1 MIDKE
6 KRARILVVDDVLSN
20 IELIR
25 EYLEIEYDVISA
37 CSGKEA
43 LQKIS
48 EEKPD
53 VVLLDILMPE
63 ISGYEVCAKIKQ
75 DESTRFI
82 PVVMVTALSDVEDKI
97 KAIEAGADDF
107 LNKPINSMEL
117 MPRVRSLLRI
127 KYYYDQLVESK
138 EQIEA
143 QNDFRTIM
151 INILPILLQ
160 SIEPARKNEII
171 SLMSKQV
178 EDVIWIKYIH
188 DIPEEITQ
196 TANISCNVMNKLG
209 GDFSVELANEKGYV
223 LRNNKCPWGEYGKIN
238 PALCMITKAVFAR
251 IGIRIYKNVSVNVE
265 ETIAGGDKLCRVK
278 LCLGGR

>member
-6 KRARILVVDDVLSN
+6 EKARILIVDDELTN
-20 IELIR
+20 IELIQG
-25 EYLEIEYDVISA
+25 YLEKEYNIVSA

-53 VVLLDILMPE
+53 VVLLDIMMPE

-82 PVVMVTALSDVEDKI
+82 PVIIVTALSEVEDKI

-107 LNKPINSMEL
+107 LTKPINSIEL
-117 MPRVRSLLRI
+117 RIRVRSLLRI
-127 KYYYDQLVESK
+127 KNYYDQLVKNK

-160 SIEPARKNEII
+160 SIEPGRKNEVI
-171 SLMSKQV
+171 SQMSKQV
-178 EDVIWIKYIH
+178 EDMIWIKYIH
-188 DIPEEITQ
+188 DIPKEITQ

-209 GDFSVELANEKGYV
+209 GNFSVEVSNEKGYI
-223 LRNNKCPWGEYGKIN
+223 LRSNKCPWGEYGKIN
-238 PALCMITKAVFAR
+238 PVLCMITKAIFAR
-251 IGIRIYKNVSVNVE
+251 IGIHLYKNVSVYVT
-265 ETIAGGDKLCRVK
+265 ETIAGGDGLCRIKLCM
-278 LCLGGR
+278 GG

>member
-1 MIDKE
+1 MANIE
-6 KRARILVVDDVLSN
+6 KKARILVVDDEPTN
-20 IELIR
+20 IELI
-25 EYLEIEYDVISA
+25 EGYLEKDYDVIPA
-37 CSGKEA
+37 PGGKEA

-53 VVLLDILMPE
+53 VVLLDIMMPE

-82 PVVMVTALSDVEDKI
+82 PVVMVTALSDIEDKI

-107 LNKPINSMEL
+107 LTKPINSLEL
-117 MPRVRSLLRI
+117 RTRVRSLLRI
-127 KYYYDQLVESK
+127 KYYHDQLVKNK

-151 INILPILLQ
+151 INILPFLLQ
-160 SIEPARKNEII
+160 CIEPVRKNEVI
-171 SLMSKQV
+171 SQMSKQV

-188 DIPEEITQ
+188 DIPKEITQ
-196 TANISCNVMNKLG
+196 TANISCNVMNELG
-209 GDFSVELANEKGYV
+209 GGFSVEMANEKGYI

-238 PALCMITKAVFAR
+238 PVLCMITKAIIAR
-251 IGIRIYKNVSVNVE
+251 IGIHIYKNISVYVN
-265 ETIAGGDKLCRVK
+265 ETIAGGNGFCRIK
-278 LCLGGR
+278 LCLGG

>member
-6 KRARILVVDDVLSN
+6 EKARILVVDDELTN
-20 IELIR
+20 LELIQG
-25 EYLEIEYDVISA
+25 YLEKEYDVVSA
-37 CSGKEA
+37 CNGKEA

-53 VVLLDILMPE
+53 IVLLDMMMPE
-63 ISGYEVCAKIKQ
+63 INGYEVCTKIKH

-82 PVVMVTALSDVEDKI
+82 PVVMVTALSGVEDKI

-107 LNKPINSMEL
+107 LTKPINIIEL
-117 MPRVRSLLRI
+117 RTRVISLLRM
-127 KYYYDQLVESK
+127 KYYYDHLVKSK

-160 SIEPARKNEII
+160 SIEPARKNEVI
-171 SLMSKQV
+171 SQMSKQV

-188 DIPEEITQ
+188 DIPKEVTQ

-209 GDFSVELANEKGYV
+209 GGFSVEVANEKGYV
-223 LRNNKCPWGEYGKIN
+223 LINNKCPWGEYGKIN
-238 PALCMITKAVFAR
+238 PALCMITKAIFAR
-251 IGIRIYKNVSVNVE
+251 IGIRIYKNVSVYVK
-265 ETIAGGDKLCRVK
+265 ETIAGGDGLCRIK
-278 LCLGGR
+278 LCLGR

>member
-1 MIDKE
+1 MANIE
-6 KRARILVVDDVLSN
+6 KKARILVVDDEPTN
-20 IELIR
+20 IELI
-25 EYLEIEYDVISA
+25 EGYLEKDYDVIPA
-37 CSGKEA
+37 PGGKEA

-53 VVLLDILMPE
+53 VVLLDIMMPE

-82 PVVMVTALSDVEDKI
+82 PVVMVTALSDIEDKI

-107 LNKPINSMEL
+107 LTKPINSLEL
-117 MPRVRSLLRI
+117 RTRVRSLLRI
-127 KYYYDQLVESK
+127 KYYHDQLVKNK

-151 INILPILLQ
+151 INILPFLLQ
-160 SIEPARKNEII
+160 CIEPARKNEVI
-171 SLMSKQV
+171 SQMSKQV

-188 DIPEEITQ
+188 DIPKEITQ
-196 TANISCNVMNKLG
+196 TANISCNVMNELG
-209 GDFSVELANEKGYV
+209 GGFSVEMANEKGYI

-238 PALCMITKAVFAR
+238 PVLCMITKAIIAR
-251 IGIRIYKNVSVNVE
+251 IGIHIYKNISVYVN
-265 ETIAGGDKLCRVK
+265 ETIAGGNGFCRIK
-278 LCLGGR
+278 LCLGG

>member
-6 KRARILVVDDVLSN
+6 EKARILIVDDELTN
-20 IELIR
+20 IELIQG
-25 EYLEIEYDVISA
+25 YLEKEYNIVSA

-53 VVLLDILMPE
+53 VVLLDIMMPE

-82 PVVMVTALSDVEDKI
+82 PVIIVTALSEVEDKI

-107 LNKPINSMEL
+107 LTKPINSIEL
-117 MPRVRSLLRI
+117 RIRVRSLLRI
-127 KYYYDQLVESK
+127 KNYYDQLVKNK

-160 SIEPARKNEII
+160 SIEPGRKNEVI
-171 SLMSKQV
+171 SQMSKQV
-178 EDVIWIKYIH
+178 EDMIWIKYIH
-188 DIPEEITQ
+188 DIPKEITQ

-209 GDFSVELANEKGYV
+209 GNFSVEVSNEKGYI
-223 LRNNKCPWGEYGKIN
+223 LRSNKCPWGEYGKIN
-238 PALCMITKAVFAR
+238 PVLCMITKAIFAR
-251 IGIRIYKNVSVNVE
+251 IGIHLYKNVSVYVT
-265 ETIAGGDKLCRVK
+265 ETIAGGDGLCRIK
-278 LCLGGR
+278 LCLGG

>member
-6 KRARILVVDDVLSN
+6 EKARILIVDDELTN
-20 IELIR
+20 IELIQG
-25 EYLEIEYDVISA
+25 YLEKEYNIVSA

-53 VVLLDILMPE
+53 VVLLDIMMPE

-82 PVVMVTALSDVEDKI
+82 PVIIVTALSEVEDKI

-107 LNKPINSMEL
+107 LTKPINSIEL
-117 MPRVRSLLRI
+117 RIRVRSLLRI
-127 KYYYDQLVESK
+127 KNYYDQLVKNK

-160 SIEPARKNEII
+160 SIEPGRKNEVI
-171 SLMSKQV
+171 SQMSKQV
-178 EDVIWIKYIH
+178 EDMIWIKYIH
-188 DIPEEITQ
+188 DIPKEITQ

-209 GDFSVELANEKGYV
+209 GHFSVEVSNEKGYI
-223 LRNNKCPWGEYGKIN
+223 LRSNKCPWGEYGKIN
-238 PALCMITKAVFAR
+238 PVLCMITKAIFAR
-251 IGIRIYKNVSVNVE
+251 IGIHLYKNVSVYVT
-265 ETIAGGDKLCRVK
+265 ETIAGGDGLCRIKLCM
-278 LCLGGR
+278 GG